1 MALGKSI
8 FEEQINNL
16 KSFIEINIKNKG
28 PESSV
33 VFATLVVKKT
43 IEILYTA
50 SYAYSNKLY
59 DVLFSLIRM
68 LQDNCLA
75 IEAASELGFKSY
87 MTYIGNN
94 EPINTKTIPPKFR
107 DNNPLNPDNLMT
119 DGHLRDMVDKKYKG
133 FGYLYKTTSR
143 SIHFNGQSFNLIMR
157 KKENGNK
164 ELYFEV
170 GNKGQEYKEKFSW
183 ASDTIVKL
191 SKIIFDMLH
200 NAQEL
205 DLLTK

>member
-28 PESSV
+28 KEPAV

-50 SYAYSNKLY
+50 SYAYTNKLY

-94 EPINTKTIPPKFR
+94 EPINTKTIPPKYR
-107 DNNPLNPDNLMT
+107 DNNPNNPNNLMT
-119 DGHLRDMVDKKYKG
+119 DGHLRDMVGKRYKG
-133 FGYLYKTTSR
+133 FSNLYRATSR

-157 KKENGNK
+157 KNEDDKR
-164 ELYFEV
+164 ELYFEI
-170 GNKGQEYKEKFSW
+170 GNKGQDYKEQFQN
-183 ASDTIVKL
+183 AVNIIITL

-200 NAQEL
+200 NSPEL